1 MQAALDAATAQ
12 HQSGHQL
19 TRAEAQRVLEAQQV
33 WLEAKDIERLF
44 AAVAIP
50 SADGTELVDVDELV
64 DVLDWRQPVCD
75 GNGQDATQRRQAHE
89 TADRIFGVPSIRT
102 DRQPPRRMPVDN
114 VTNYGDPTTSRTL
127 LIPDRYTLQGI
138 PDRELSRDRSLEDI
152 AQLMS
157 AAEIRVGSD
166 TLESAYATVAANHN
180 GHVSLRSLLH
190 QLNTSGR
197 QKK

>member
-1 MQAALDAATAQ
+1 M
-12 HQSGHQL
+12 
-19 TRAEAQRVLEAQQV
+19 
-33 WLEAKDIERLF
+33 
-44 AAVAIP
+44 
-50 SADGTELVDVDELV
+50 
-64 DVLDWRQPVCD
+64 

-197 QKK
+197 QKKSSLSTIRRVPSCKHPISGNALTHKAPTIKHSL